1 MVKKLAYNTVMFLI
15 KHFLLR
21 DAWLVT
27 KSVNSKGE
35 TQSVSYPEQIKVVYL
50 GSEFFGFIDKKDS
63 QLEGVDFK
71 LDTPQCVCFS
81 ENEYL
86 YETFDDAEDFYLVAR
101 DTIKPEKTKIIAK
114 GPSYDKKSAPVRYA
128 PIGPKKSNKSNKKG
142 GRKK

>member
-1 MVKKLAYNTVMFLI
+1 MIKKLAYKTVMFLI

-27 KSVNSKGE
+27 KSVNSKGD

-50 GSEFFGFIDKKDS
+50 GSEFFGFIDKKNS
-63 QLEGVDFK
+63 QLEGVNFT
-71 LDTPQCVCFS
+71 LDTPQCVSFS

-101 DTIKPEKTKIIAK
+101 DTVKPEKTKIIAK
-114 GPSYDKKSAPVRYA
+114 GPSYDKKSAPVRYS
-128 PIGPKKSNKSNKKG
+128 PIGPKKTTRKG